1 MTVCHGQNDIRKAF
15 IVHYPIGLA
24 WGVTNVS
31 NSPWV
36 YFTHDWST
44 FCVHESLSLARF
56 FLFLTAYFP
65 MNTTKIIAAIAFMA
79 SINGVFA
86 QNYASPQ
93 NVVQLSANA
102 AMEVQQDTLSIS
114 LNTTK
119 DGTDAGAVQTQ
130 LKTALDAALS
140 EAKKSAL
147 PGQMDVRT
155 GSFSLYPR
163 YSSGGKLNGWQGTA
177 ELVLEGKDFARIS
190 STAGKIQTLT
200 MGNVSFSLSREQREK
215 AEAQVQATAIE
226 RFKTKAGEVAKCFG
240 FGGYALREVAVN
252 AGDQGVSPRP
262 RMMAMAAKA
271 MSSDEAVPV
280 EAGKSSVVVT
290 VSGSVQLK

>member
-1 MTVCHGQNDIRKAF
+1 
-15 IVHYPIGLA
+15 
-24 WGVTNVS
+24 
-31 NSPWV
+31 
-36 YFTHDWST
+36 
-44 FCVHESLSLARF
+44 
-56 FLFLTAYFP
+56 
-65 MNTTKIIAAIAFMA
+65 MNTTKIIAAIAFLA
-79 SINGVFA
+79 STSGVFA
-86 QNYASPQ
+86 QNNATPQ

-119 DGTDAGAVQTQ
+119 DGADAGAVQTQ
-130 LKTALDAALS
+130 LKTALDAALN

-147 PGQMDVRT
+147 VGQMDVRT
-155 GSFSLYPR
+155 GNFSLYPR
-163 YSSGGKLNGWQGTA
+163 YSNGGKLNGWQGTA

-226 RFKTKAGEVAKCFG
+226 RFKTKAGEVAKSFG
-240 FGGYALREVAVN
+240 FGGYALREVSVN
-252 AGDQGVSPRP
+252 AGDQGFSPRP
-262 RMMAMAAKA
+262 RMMAMAAKTMLSA
-271 MSSDEAVPV
+271 DEAVPV

-290 VSGSVQLK
+290 VSGAVQLK